1 METSLHA
8 LALHGPRSL
17 DYGNALRRNDQTE
30 DTAPR
35 YHFYPQQSPVGS
47 IPKPRLWAC
56 AYVPRAADPLSSEY
70 QPSGSIAI
78 VATKVMKAG
87 ARGDSLRWSGEAVCD
102 GTASL
107 VLARHH

>member
-1 METSLHA
+1 M
-8 LALHGPRSL
+8 GPDHSITVMHSEGMTKPKIQRLVITFTLSNLQL
-17 DYGNALRRNDQTE
+17 DQYRRLGFGHE
-30 DTAPR
+30 SYLP
-35 YHFYPQQSPVGS
+35 G
-47 IPKPRLWAC
+47 
-56 AYVPRAADPLSSEY
+56 AADPLSSGY